1 MSKKR
6 GQKEQRRRQK
16 KQEKRKREALRPAGP
31 PRNEGRLPTVAGRHA
46 SGLGQSAPA
55 GGGLWS
61 SLLTQFGG
69 IRVGQPLSLPP
80 DFPKIPAEIL
90 VYGEQQRTRL
100 SPAERPAA
108 ITRHYEAGQRAF
120 AREQYQ
126 QAISEFQRTI
136 VLMTEDMAG
145 PQVFF
150 NLAQSYANLN
160 QIEEFRAVMNFYL
173 RIAPDDPDAYLS
185 LAYNAL
191 LEEDYE
197 ECIRLSKLGR
207 AHVRDRDPKGLI
219 NLGRAYQH
227 LGRYQE
233 SISTLEEAIS
243 LNPAWSDAYHGLGAC
258 YENQL
263 DLERAKMYYR
273 RAVEVEPTNH
283 AAQRSLERLEQGI
296 VFLGPPPPW
305 MSADSEEEE

>member
-31 PRNEGRLPTVAGRHA
+31 PRNGDRLPAGPVLTVPPVRGAAGRHA
-46 SGLGQSAPA
+46 GGLGQSAPA
-55 GGGLWS
+55 GSGLWS
-61 SLLTQFGG
+61 SLLAKFGG
-69 IRVGQPLSLPP
+69 IQVGQPLSLPP
-80 DFPKIPAEIL
+80 DFPKIPAEIRA
-90 VYGEQQRTRL
+90 YGEQQRIRL
-100 SPAERPAA
+100 SPAEREAA
-108 ITRHYEAGQRAF
+108 ITRHYEAGRRAF
-120 AREQYQ
+120 AQEQYQ

-145 PQVFF
+145 PQAFF

-173 RIAPDDPDAYLS
+173 RIAPDDPDAYFS

-207 AHVRDRDPKGLI
+207 ARVRDRDPKGLI
-219 NLGRAYQH
+219 NLARAYQH

-233 SISTLEEAIS
+233 SISTLEEAIR
-243 LNPAWSDAYHGLGAC
+243 LNPTWSDAYHSLGAC
-258 YENQL
+258 YEDQL

-273 RAVEVEPTNH
+273 RAVEVDPTNDV
-283 AAQRSLERLEQGI
+283 ARRSLERLRACFKSG
-296 VFLGPPPPW
+296 
-305 MSADSEEEE
+305 